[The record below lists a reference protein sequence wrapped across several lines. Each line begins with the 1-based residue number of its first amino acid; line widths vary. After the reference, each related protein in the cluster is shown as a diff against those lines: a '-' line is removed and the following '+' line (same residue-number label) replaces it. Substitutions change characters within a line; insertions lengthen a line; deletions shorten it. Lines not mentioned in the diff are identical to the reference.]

1 MVHLSRAKQDGRVLS
16 CKCMVADPSASA
28 GARTREQQTEM
39 PAKRSNAGTSA
50 SGDSEY
56 LEALERLERAQERFY
71 SAALAFCD
79 GMISAGQLRAVREL
93 LREQQRKIDELGGI
107 QAAPFLKEETPTEAL
122 PEAEEMPA
130 SKQPQA
136 AEPAVAAAPALPP
149 SDAISLDR
157 IDDPELKRRL
167 EILDQKIA
175 RLEQDFQQ
183 GRINASQYRAI
194 YRHYMEQREV
204 ALRLRQTYP
213 DSDRWQVVL
222 EEGKTRFLLQLNEAT
237 CYSVGLYDI
246 KTRARIFVHGKMPP
260 AAEDAMGLLGTFGIG
275 PEASSDG
282 RMFATKTETGETL
295 LLIPGAYTLSLAVFS
310 QDPPAWQV
318 RALREVHRNFEAANR
333 GALQRGA
340 TENLVLPD
348 LSRFVKA

>member
-28 GARTREQQTEM
+28 EARTREQQTEM

-107 QAAPFLKEETPTEAL
+107 QAAPFLKEETPAEAL

-237 CYSVGLYDI
+237 CYSVGLY
-246 KTRARIFVHGKMPP
+246 
-260 AAEDAMGLLGTFGIG
+260 
-275 PEASSDG
+275 
-282 RMFATKTETGETL
+282 
-295 LLIPGAYTLSLAVFS
+295 LSLI
-310 QDPPAWQV
+310 
-318 RALREVHRNFEAANR
+318 HI
-333 GALQRGA
+333 
-340 TENLVLPD
+340 
-348 LSRFVKA
+348 